1 MIEITAAAADS
12 IQKSLAAGKVVRM
25 FLAGI
30 DPSGASYGL
39 GLGDPEE
46 EDMIFESRG
55 IKIHMDPKEAELL
68 SETIIDYIDDG
79 VERGFVIRG
88 RRMSHPPAAH
98 VPMLIPA
105 IMITAVPIMTTAA
118 ATIITERMRIRAV
131 AAASHIFIFI

>member
-68 SETIIDYIDDG
+68 SETVIDYIDDG

-88 RRMSHPPAAH
+88 PEDEPSACSACANADTCDHDH
-98 VPMLIPA
+98 SSSNHDHNGCYHNHG
-105 IMITAVPIMTTAA
+105 TDEDTGCGCC
-118 ATIITERMRIRAV
+118 
-131 AAASHIFIFI
+131 